1 VRIAFISQWYDP
13 EVGSAAI
20 PGAIVRA
27 LQARGHDVEVIT
39 GFPNYP
45 TGRLYEGYRLRPY
58 LRETVRGVV
67 VHRLLLYPSH
77 DASAI
82 RRILNF
88 LSFMISAAVMT
99 PFIAR
104 RRQVAL
110 VYSTPATVGMA
121 GIALRA
127 LLRRPFVLYIQD
139 LWPDTLTA
147 TGMLPDRLTRPA
159 EWVLHR
165 FCDQVYRSA
174 AHIAVISPGMK
185 TLLVSRGVPE
195 DKIDVVY
202 NWVDEQFFRPVPGHP
217 PASGPFEVMYAGS
230 IGPVQ
235 GLDVAVRA
243 LALLGPDEDIRL
255 RLIGTGG
262 EVPALRRLADALGV
276 TDRVSFEGPRS
287 VDEMAVVMASA
298 HVQLVCLKDD
308 PLFHFTMPSKIQA
321 ILASGRPVI
330 TCAPGDV
337 AALTAASGAGWVV
350 GPGDVAGLAEAFRT
364 AASLSTDQLDE
375 LGNAGR
381 LFYEEQLSARFGA
394 ELLEDALRSALMTTS
409 GVGSRAS

>member
-1 VRIAFISQWYDP
+1 MRIAFITQWYDP

-20 PGAIVRA
+20 PGAVVRA

-45 TGRLYEGYRLRPY
+45 TGRLYDGYRLRPY
-58 LRETVRGVV
+58 LREKVRGVV
-67 VHRLLLYPSH
+67 VHRLPLYPSH
-77 DASAI
+77 DASAV

-88 LSFMISAAVMT
+88 LSFMVSATVMA
-99 PFIAR
+99 PILAR
-104 RRQVAL
+104 RCQVAL

-121 GIALRA
+121 GIALRS
-127 LLRRPFVLYIQD
+127 LLRRPFVLYVQD

-147 TGMLPDRLTRPA
+147 TGMLPRRLTRPA
-159 EWVLHR
+159 EWLLHR
-165 FCDQVYRSA
+165 FCNRVYRSA

-185 TLLVSRGVPE
+185 TILVGRGVPE

-202 NWVDEQFFRPVPGHP
+202 NWVDEHLFRPVDAHP
-217 PASGPFEVMYAGS
+217 QDGPFEVMYAGS

-243 LALLGPDEDIRL
+243 LALLRSDEDVRL

-262 EVPALRRLADALGV
+262 EVPALKRLAGELGV
-276 TDRVSFEGPRS
+276 DHRVVFEGPRS
-287 VDEMAVVMASA
+287 VAEMSDVMASA
-298 HVQLVCLKDD
+298 DVQLVCLKDD

-337 AALTAASGAGWVV
+337 ASLTAASGAGWAVA
-350 GPGDVAGLAEAFRT
+350 PGDAAGLAEAFRE
-364 AASLSTDQLDE
+364 ARSLSPHELDE
-375 LGNAGR
+375 LGKAGHVYYQER
-381 LFYEEQLSARFGA
+381 LSARFGA
-394 ELLEDALRSALMTTS
+394 ELLESALVSALGDATE
-409 GVGSRAS
+409 VESRAS